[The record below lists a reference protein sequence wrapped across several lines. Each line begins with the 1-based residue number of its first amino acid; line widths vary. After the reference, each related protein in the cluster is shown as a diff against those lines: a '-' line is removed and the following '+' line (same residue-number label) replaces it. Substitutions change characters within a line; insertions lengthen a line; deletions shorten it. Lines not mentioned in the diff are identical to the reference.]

1 MSRPRGL
8 PHSIRHTG
16 IECTFLP
23 EVYMYTTLARTHTHG
38 HETTSLR
45 SVMSGA
51 VARTTESNSAMTF
64 EHSGMPS
71 YAPGD
76 SALESRGADRLRTA
90 KLSQNSSSEVW
101 APTDCPTQVLPAEL
115 SDSNLPSGKCSESEE
130 SIEGTAKQGTSNKG
144 ETTDLMVSSRK
155 RRRPELPNIP
165 QSASVLQIYL
175 RRSIPRSRPYRW
187 RLMMRLLL
195 SMPCHQG
202 RIR

>member
-16 IECTFLP
+16 IEYTFLP

-76 SALESRGADRLRTA
+76 SALESRGADWLRTA
-90 KLSQNSSSEVW
+90 KLSQNSSSDVW
-101 APTDCPTQVLPAEL
+101 APTDCPTQLLPAEL

-130 SIEGTAKQGTSNKG
+130 SIEGTAKQGTSNIKG
-144 ETTDLMVSSRK
+144 RDYGLDGVFEEA
-155 RRRPELPNIP
+155 P
-165 QSASVLQIYL
+165 SARVVECP
-175 RRSIPRSRPYRW
+175 SISFKSISEDQFRGVV
-187 RLMMRLLL
+187 
-195 SMPCHQG
+195 HIGGDQ
-202 RIR
+202 